1 MEGDWRTTQTLEPTS
16 MCTDIS
22 QTECDALVNFYY
34 STNGDAW
41 SNNNGWLQTGDVCGV
56 WYGITCDGSSVQ
68 KINLSSN
75 NLS

>member
-41 SNNNGWLQTGDVCGV
+41 SNNSGWLQTGNVCSVWNGVSCNASGV
-56 WYGITCDGSSVQ
+56 WQIILQ
-68 KINLSSN
+68 SN
-75 NLS
+75 